1 MEIKQCKRWES
12 KGSGTVLRFLLI
24 PLLFNDIEEVENI
37 VQDQKQNG
45 NRQNMPEETQYKLD
59 NMNND
64 VKEKT

>member
-1 MEIKQCKRWES
+1 
-12 KGSGTVLRFLLI
+12 LI
-24 PLLFNDIEEVENI
+24 PLLFNDIQEVENI

-45 NRQNMPEETQYKLD
+45 NRQTMPEEMQHKMD